1 MLNQGGGAGQTS
13 GTCGNGSCDGS
24 GESGDNADRDLSP
37 TTYAPLRFGSFQG
50 TIRRNGAAMGR
61 VVSAEIVYRNGLD
74 RIETIRSD
82 GRIEGA
88 DPGMAALTG
97 RVEVRFADSTL
108 ITQAIDGTPCELVFA
123 WSLGANASFTFTAHA
138 VYLPR
143 PRIEIP
149 GPQGIQA
156 TFDWQAA
163 KATSPARMCTAVLV
177 NTVVS
182 Y

>member
-1 MLNQGGGAGQTS
+1 
-13 GTCGNGSCDGS
+13 
-24 GESGDNADRDLSP
+24 
-37 TTYAPLRFGSFQG
+37 
-50 TIRRNGAAMGR
+50 
-61 VVSAEIVYRNGLD
+61 
-74 RIETIRSD
+74 
-82 GRIEGA
+82 
-88 DPGMAALTG
+88 MAALTG
-97 RVEVRFADSTL
+97 RIEVRFADSTL

-163 KATSPARMCTAVLV
+163 KAVSPARMCTAVLV
-177 NTVVS
+177 NTVAG